1 MMLAIVA
8 LVLPGSQVAA
18 GALALAAASLGLVRL
33 LRWRLWAC
41 PRRPDLWCL
50 GVGYAWL
57 VVRLALLG
65 LSWTVQLLPASTAT
79 HALTVGALGT
89 LTGTVMLRVQLIR
102 AKRDPARAR
111 VLPWI
116 TASIALAT
124 VLRLAG
130 SSSPALLHTAAGL
143 WSLGML
149 MVLLALLRARAP

>member
-1 MMLAIVA
+1 
-8 LVLPGSQVAA
+8 LPGSQAAA
-18 GALALAAASLGLVRL
+18 GALALAAASLALVRL

-41 PRRPDLWCL
+41 PQRPDLWCL

-57 VVRLALLG
+57 VVGLALLG

-111 VLPWI
+111 ILPWFA
-116 TASIALAT
+116 ASIALAT